1 MELALGAVAL
11 QNKITGDEKMFLFRD
26 QKENELNELLIQA
39 YQLNRNELIA
49 RVQQRDQYIICIIG
63 AIVAMLVGLFE
74 VSTNENS
81 SSFVGWILIGC
92 LVVWIALVM
101 LTYRFF
107 NSYHIHNLL
116 IEHTKNI
123 ERIFSERHTTKL
135 KKYKLELWQ
144 TFVDNSLPKHRPNSY
159 TYTASFFIFL
169 NFVLLLVW
177 SCIGTIKIIDA
188 IPVSIGIHNIPVF
201 AISVASAI
209 ATVTNVYLWG
219 NNILDPKG
227 VLIPKVIKS
236 CLMRI
241 KKILLYFLPLLIA
254 VTACLVIRGFNANT
268 FFPRSPHWLSDL
280 LNLLIIFCVRGSEY
294 VVGMIVKIFS
304 EQTNNNTANNP
315 YTTKSSNSEPN
326 TAEPNTAEPN
336 ANNDNDIIYINYK
349 IAYFIILISYSVL
362 INLNVLSMFTL
373 VVIGVLLFR
382 KRNFKLYPK
391 AAVDHR
397 VRSSIVKYIVF
408 FLVIITCSFVI
419 NHLMPHLLSNTSDI
433 AWGMFIGVVISLMVI
448 SGLHFIYKRILRADN
463 SVES

>member
-1 MELALGAVAL
+1 
-11 QNKITGDEKMFLFRD
+11 MFLFRE
-26 QKENELNELLIQA
+26 QKENELSELLIQA

-74 VSTNENS
+74 VSTNDNPDNTAFLS
-81 SSFVGWILIGC
+81 WILIGC

-123 ERIFSERHTTKL
+123 ERTFSERHTTKL
-135 KKYKLELWQ
+135 EKYKLELWQ
-144 TFVDNSLPKHRPNSY
+144 TFVDNKLPNHRPNSY

-169 NFVLLLVW
+169 NFVLLLAW
-177 SCIGTIKIIDA
+177 SYIGTIKIIDA

-209 ATVTNVYLWG
+209 ATITNIYLWE

-236 CLMRI
+236 CLTRI
-241 KKILLYFLPLLIA
+241 KNILLYFLPLLIA

-294 VVGMIVKIFS
+294 VVGKIVKIFS

-315 YTTKSSNSEPN
+315 YTTKSSNS
-326 TAEPNTAEPN
+326 EPNTAEPN

-362 INLNVLSMFTL
+362 IKLNVLSMVTL
-373 VVIGVLLFR
+373 VIIVVLLFR

-391 AAVDHR
+391 TTVGHR
-397 VRSSIVKYIVF
+397 VRSSIAKYIVF
-408 FLVIITCSFVI
+408 LLVIITCYFVI
-419 NHLMPHLLSNTSDI
+419 NHIMPHLLSNISDI
-433 AWGMFIGVVISLMVI
+433 AWGMFIGVVISSMVT